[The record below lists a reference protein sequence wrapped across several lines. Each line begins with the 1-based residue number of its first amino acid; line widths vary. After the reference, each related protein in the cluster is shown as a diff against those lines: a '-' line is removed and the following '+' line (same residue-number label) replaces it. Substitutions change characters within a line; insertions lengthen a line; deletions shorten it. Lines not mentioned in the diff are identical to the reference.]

1 MRMDE
6 KAKNI
11 VLSIIDSKFF
21 FILTYPLMLYTAF
34 WIVSLRKR

>member
-1 MRMDE
+1 MRVDE

-21 FILTYPLMLYTAF
+21 FILIYPLMLYTAF
-34 WIVSLRKR
+34 WIRSIRRR